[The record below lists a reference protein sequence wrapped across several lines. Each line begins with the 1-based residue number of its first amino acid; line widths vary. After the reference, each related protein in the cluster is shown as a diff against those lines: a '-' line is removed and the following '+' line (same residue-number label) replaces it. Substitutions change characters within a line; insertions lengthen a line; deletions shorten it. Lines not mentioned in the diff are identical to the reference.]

1 MKKLLLLAAVIMPL
15 APAAYAD
22 ITIKG
27 DDFELSEDCLRLDGD
42 NVSIKSDDCS
52 GKHDKGKG
60 KGNASIHGDDNPG
73 KGHGNDKGKGKNKG
87 KNDD

>member
-1 MKKLLLLAAVIMPL
+1 MNKLLLLAAVLMPL

-52 GKHDKGKG
+52 GQHDKGKG